1 MSIPEYSDL
10 MDFKY
15 TPKGV
20 VFHAVDFSGYSGIVN
35 IPDALRL
42 YNGFFEDA
50 EKRRVG
56 FRVQNGSV
64 YRETN
69 IANIYSNDPQIP
81 QFNKTFSLANVHIP
95 NFSQSIKTYD
105 FDSGG
110 TAVPLPESVKDW
122 LDKIFKE
129 IKDILLIGLCIYLAW
144 KIFGDEIM
152 GRRKR

>member
-20 VFHAVDFSGYSGIVN
+20 VFHAIDFSGYSGIVN
-35 IPDALRL
+35 IPDSLRL
-42 YNGFFEDA
+42 YNGFFEDT
-50 EKRRVG
+50 ERRRVG

-81 QFNKTFSLANVHIP
+81 QFNKLFSLANVHIP

-152 GRRKR
+152 GRKKR